1 MHFEI
6 KHRWNGSVL
15 WSGEIECAADT
26 SDGIKLGLAIRLAV
40 KARADLTRADLRGA
54 DLTDADL
61 TDAVFRDA
69 DLRGADLRGAKGV
82 DGYVPLPVSDPR
94 GYHWYSIVIDGER
107 RVRAGCQD
115 YTIPQA
121 REHWLSP
128 SYDGPAEVRE
138 TVGFALDWMEKRP
151 MPSVADAA

>member
-61 TDAVFRDA
+61 RAAKLT
-69 DLRGADLRGAKGV
+69 GATMPDGRRWEQYQEDHIAGICSEPGVIARALAAWGEHDWSSCPMHSALGIDGLDDIEDDERRRLVACWVALYDGGHLTV
-82 DGYVPLPVSDPR
+82 DGA
-94 GYHWYSIVIDGER
+94 
-107 RVRAGCQD
+107 VR
-115 YTIPQA
+115 
-121 REHWLSP
+121 S
-128 SYDGPAEVRE
+128 
-138 TVGFALDWMEKRP
+138 
-151 MPSVADAA
+151 

>member
-54 DLTDADL
+54 DLT
-61 TDAVFRDA
+61 DA

-151 MPSVADAA
+151 MPSVADAAMTTTQETTR

>member
-54 DLTDADL
+54 DLT
-61 TDAVFRDA
+61 DA

-138 TVGFALDWMEKRP
+138 TIGFALDWLEKRP
-151 MPSVADAA
+151 MPSVDAAA